1 VPDGELLI
9 CQGDCCDPRTGGHQP
24 KRFCN
29 LSNERPKFVGEWNA
43 VNSAAERTNR
53 QAPLDCEDK
62 GALAP
67 ISQSS
72 GVPACHARHE
82 RGWHSWRRESIDE
95 GCHEPSVPTVS
106 ATLQLAVRRSAVV
119 LLEDMRTMQ
128 FHANYV
134 SASLDGDYYTAM
146 FAEEDA
152 DHFDRPYL
160 IIQRQFEDLED
171 ATCYVETYNREYSGH
186 FLVRRVEFTPESLLL
201 EFDRANDNLIRVTF
215 RMPPAEFVKASEVIK
230 IISGEIEPEP
240 E

>member
-1 VPDGELLI
+1 
-9 CQGDCCDPRTGGHQP
+9 
-24 KRFCN
+24 
-29 LSNERPKFVGEWNA
+29 
-43 VNSAAERTNR
+43 
-53 QAPLDCEDK
+53 
-62 GALAP
+62 
-67 ISQSS
+67 
-72 GVPACHARHE
+72 
-82 RGWHSWRRESIDE
+82 
-95 GCHEPSVPTVS
+95 
-106 ATLQLAVRRSAVV
+106 
-119 LLEDMRTMQ
+119 MQ